1 MGKYNDFYITSNGFH
16 TYNRY
21 GIICEGVVSVNLEN
35 YRANRKANK
44 LMPHMLGARV
54 VRITFAHEEE
64 SGLKSRITQCLS
76 ETYLERL
83 KQSDKEVQT

>member
-1 MGKYNDFYITSNGFH
+1 
-16 TYNRY
+16 
-21 GIICEGVVSVNLEN
+21 VNLEN

-44 LMPHMLGARV
+44 PMPHMLGARV
-54 VRITFAHEEE
+54 TRITFAHKED